1 MFFHFTFIQGDVQAI
16 PLCDEIS
23 DVTICSHVLEH
34 VRKDLAAYD
43 ELYRIARKGGIIF
56 LGLPYKGRHGSSLHY
71 REYDEK
77 MIARFKKKGRV
88 LLFRKFGGIPLQ
100 LILQLIAFV
109 AGHCQQRTVAD
120 NMLVRL
126 AENLDNAVNRSVRT
140 WYHKVGVPAL
150 LAFSVIDD
158 QVGKAT
164 AAPMEGWLVIQK
176 E

>member
-1 MFFHFTFIQGDVQAI
+1 
-16 PLCDEIS
+16 
-23 DVTICSHVLEH
+23 
-34 VRKDLAAYD
+34 
-43 ELYRIARKGGIIF
+43 
-56 LGLPYKGRHGSSLHY
+56 
-71 REYDEK
+71 